1 MPLTIIVA
9 MSENRVIGRDGD
21 LPWRLPEDLKRFKRL
36 TTGHHVIMGR
46 KTYETLG
53 RPLPN
58 RTNIVITRRKDFTA
72 AGDILIAHSLEE
84 ALGLSESDDEPFV
97 LGGGEIY
104 TLALPQADRLE
115 LTVVHATIP
124 GDTYFPVYDENAWTL
139 VADDRHE
146 ADGNHEYAFSFQTFQ
161 REPEV

>member
-46 KTYETLG
+46 KTFETLG

-58 RTNIVITRRKDFTA
+58 RTNIVITRRHDFPA
-72 AGDILIAHSLEE
+72 PGDIRIAHSLEE
-84 ALGLSESDDEPFV
+84 ALGLAESDVEPFV

-104 TLALPQADRLE
+104 ALALPRADRLE

-124 GDTYFPVYDENAWTL
+124 GDTYFPDYDESEWTL

-146 ADGNHEYAFSFQTFQ
+146 ADENHEHPFSFRTYQ
-161 REPEV
+161 RERPG

>member
-1 MPLTIIVA
+1 

-58 RTNIVITRRKDFTA
+58 RTNIVITRRQDFA
-72 AGDILIAHSLEE
+72 VSGDILIAHTLDE
-84 ALGLSESDDEPFV
+84 AQGLSESDVEPFV

-104 TLALPQADRLE
+104 TLALPLADRLE
-115 LTVVHATIP
+115 LTVIHAKIP
-124 GDTYFPVYDENAWTL
+124 GDTYFPVYDETDWAI

-146 ADGNHEYAFSFQTFQ
+146 ADGNHQYAFSFQTFQ
-161 REPEV
+161 RETAV

>member
-46 KTYETLG
+46 KTFETLG

-58 RTNIVITRRKDFTA
+58 RTNIVITRRQDFA
-72 AGDILIAHSLEE
+72 PFSDIRVAHSLEE
-84 ALGLSESDDEPFV
+84 ALGMSESDVEPFV

-104 TLALPQADRLE
+104 TLALPHADRLE

-124 GDTYFPVYDENAWTL
+124 GDTYFPEYDENDWTL

-146 ADGNHEYAFSFQTFQ
+146 VDGNHEYAFSFRTFQ
-161 REPEV
+161 REPAE

>member
-46 KTYETLG
+46 KTFETLG

-58 RTNIVITRRKDFTA
+58 RTNIVITRRQDFPA
-72 AGDILIAHSLEE
+72 PGDIRIAHSLEE
-84 ALGLSESDDEPFV
+84 ALGLAESDVEPFV

-104 TLALPQADRLE
+104 ALALPLAGRLE
-115 LTVVHATIP
+115 LTVIHATIP
-124 GDTYFPVYDENAWTL
+124 GDTYFPDYDESEWTL

-146 ADGNHEYAFSFQTFQ
+146 ADENHEHPFSFRTYQ
-161 REPEV
+161 RERPG

>member
-9 MSENRVIGRDGD
+9 MSENRVIGRNGD

-46 KTYETLG
+46 KTFETLG
-53 RPLPN
+53 RPLPD
-58 RTNIVITRRKDFTA
+58 RTNIVITRQQDFAT
-72 AGDILIAHSLEE
+72 AGDIRIAHSLEE
-84 ALGLSESDDEPFV
+84 AMGIAESDVEPFV

-104 TLALPQADRLE
+104 ALALPLADRLE
-115 LTVVHATIP
+115 ITIVHATIP
-124 GDTYFPVYDENAWTL
+124 GDTYFPEYDENDWML

-146 ADGNHEYAFSFQTFQ
+146 ADGNHEYAFSFQTFKC
-161 REPEV
+161 EAEV

>member
-1 MPLTIIVA
+1 MSLTIIVA

-46 KTYETLG
+46 KTFETLS

-58 RTNIVITRRKDFTA
+58 RTNIVITRRQDFA
-72 AGDILIAHSLEE
+72 ATGDIRIAHSLEE
-84 ALGLSESDDEPFV
+84 ALGLAESDVEPFV

-104 TLALPQADRLE
+104 ALALPRADRLE
-115 LTVVHATIP
+115 LTVIHATIP
-124 GDTYFPVYDENAWTL
+124 GDTYFPDYDESEWTL

-146 ADGNHEYAFSFQTFQ
+146 ADENHEHPFSFRTYQ
-161 REPEV
+161 RERPG

>member
-1 MPLTIIVA
+1 MPVTIIAA

-46 KTYETLG
+46 KTFETLG

-58 RTNIVITRRKDFTA
+58 RTNIVITRRPELADSS
-72 AGDILIAHSLEE
+72 DILIAHSFEE
-84 ALGLSESDDEPFV
+84 ALGLAGLDVEPFV

-104 TLALPQADRLE
+104 TLALPLADRLE
-115 LTVVHATIP
+115 LTVVHATIT
-124 GDTYFPVYDENAWTL
+124 GDTYFPEYDESEWTL

-146 ADGNHEYAFSFQTFQ
+146 ADGNHAYAFSFQTFK
-161 REPEV
+161 REPGV